1 MTSHIVTGEKI
12 QLLCDHILSTWEDFN
27 YNPLLKK
34 IALDKFVDLDKLS
47 KPFDNKRIIF
57 CYTHSLGHEL
67 ITKLHYLK
75 NDFVLIFHNSDHSFR
90 EEHLVL
96 FCNLNLKHIYTQ
108 NCEVV
113 HENVTPL
120 PIGIAN
126 SMWGHGDLS
135 IWEKVLP
142 LLKSRK
148 TRNIYFYF
156 NTLTNSDKR
165 ERCFRIIKEQLDPVD
180 YISDYYEYLSL
191 LSTYKYAICPEGNGL
206 DTHRFWEC
214 LYLGVIPICLR
225 NNVTEYYSKKVPM
238 VLLND
243 WTQFNKKTLEHMYA
257 IYDWAGSNTSMDFIE
272 YKKNITYII

>member
-1 MTSHIVTGEKI
+1 MEIIITGEKI
-12 QLLCDHILSTWEDFN
+12 QLLSDHILATWEDFE
-27 YNPLLKK
+27 YNPILKE
-34 IALDKFVDLDKLS
+34 IAMDKFVDLDKLT

-75 NDFVLIFHNSDHSFR
+75 NDFVLIFHNSDHSFK

-113 HENVTPL
+113 HDKVTPL

-126 SMWGHGDLS
+126 TMWDHGNLFT
-135 IWEKVLP
+135 WEKVLS
-142 LLKSRK
+142 LLPPRK
-148 TRNIYFYF
+148 TRTIYFYF

-165 ERCFRIIKEQLDPVD
+165 ERCFRIIKEQVEPAE
-180 YISDYYEYLSL
+180 YTSDYYKYLSL

-214 LYLGVIPICLR
+214 LYLGVIPICLK
-225 NNVTEYYSKKVPM
+225 NKVTEYYAKKVPM

-243 WTQFNKKTLEHMYA
+243 WRELNVVTLLRLYGV
-257 IYDWAGSNTSMDFIE
+257 YDWSGATSVIE
-272 YKKNITYII
+272 FDNVKKMLCL

>member
-1 MTSHIVTGEKI
+1 MDIIITGEKI
-12 QLLCDHILSTWEDFN
+12 QLLSDHILATWEDFE
-27 YNPLLKK
+27 YNPIIKE
-34 IALDKFVDLDKLS
+34 IAIDKFVDLDKLT

-75 NDFVLIFHNSDHSFR
+75 NDFVLIFHNSDHSFK

-113 HENVTPL
+113 HDKVTPL

-126 SMWGHGDLS
+126 TMWDHGNLS
-135 IWEKVLP
+135 IWEKVLLSLQP
-142 LLKSRK
+142 RK

-165 ERCFRIIKEQLDPVD
+165 ERCFRIIKEQVEPAE
-180 YISDYYEYLSL
+180 YTSDYHEYLSL

-214 LYLGVIPICLR
+214 LYLGVIPICLK
-225 NNVTEYYSKKVPM
+225 NKVTEYYAKKVPM

-243 WTQFNKKTLEHMYA
+243 WRELNVITLLRLYGV
-257 IYDWAGSNTSMDFIE
+257 YDWSGATSVIE
-272 YKKNITYII
+272 FDNVKKMLCL